1 MSLELGLVL
10 AKKFAGMDL
19 LLVQKYV
26 MIKET
31 PLAAQTHAIALI
43 TTGNVIIHPLPLS
56 ASPNVET
63 SINTLLM
70 KNVMITTDSIQK
82 DAYQIAQ
89 V

>member
-10 AKKFAGMDL
+10 AKKFVEMDL
-19 LLVQKYV
+19 LLVQKYA
-26 MIKET
+26 MIKEN
-31 PLAAQTHAIALI
+31 PLAAQTHATALI
-43 TTGNVIIHPLPLS
+43 NTGNVIIHPLPLS
-56 ASPNVET
+56 VSPFVEI